1 MSNSNVDAV
10 GNVIDE
16 VSNSAVDTECLVEA
30 KTSNSAVD
38 TACLVED
45 KIHSKFYFRNNLIY
59 HRIPIKVH
67 YSFVILSR

>member
-1 MSNSNVDAV
+1 MSNSNVDAE
-10 GNVIDE
+10 E

-45 KIHSKFYFRNNLIY
+45 KIHSQFCLVQD
-59 HRIPIKVH
+59 RISYPAVFDCVA
-67 YSFVILSR
+67 SFIDSLGIIINW